1 MLLACKQEEGE
12 DPGSRILPLSIRM
25 EITDFSV
32 LCFCFFFYFYF
43 WTRLRL
49 GLGLIFRA

>member
-1 MLLACKQEEGE
+1 MLLACKQEEGK
-12 DPGSRILPLSIRM
+12 DPGSRILPLSTRM

-32 LCFCFFFYFYF
+32 LCFCFFFYF

-49 GLGLIFRA
+49 GLIFRA